1 MLNCNCFQE
10 VDSVQWQRVEAVVLA
25 MPHQG
30 TWAEND
36 IQCRYTSQFHF
47 MRCQYSRDAFYS
59 GSQEKL
65 VYLPCIIGGTLA
77 DSDT

>member
-36 IQCRYTSQFHF
+36 IQFHNF
-47 MRCQYSRDAFYS
+47 ISCDVNI
-59 GSQEKL
+59 L
-65 VYLPCIIGGTLA
+65 GTLSTREVRRSWSTCPA
-77 DSDT
+77 S